1 MWMTSLDQRCCCR
14 CQCSERR
21 TASLTLL
28 LHLLRWSARAASIPH
43 SPLRMFTSRLRV
55 LYPRKKSRGSK
66 WKLRF
71 CKPNWMN
78 TAAKCRNSAP
88 HFPSKSSRI
97 FSFVS
102 SALTQNLVFASSE
115 EFLSVPSLRSSR
127 TTNMLLGLRQ
137 RLQRTLTELKRD
149 LKNIIKSSNSKQQDK
164 VIELEFTKYET
175 DSFESQIA
183 CIEKL
188 VKHHMTAMAEHTAA
202 QPYTKMDELFELQR
216 ALTEL
221 KRKLKKARGQSAP
234 QHDEVHTVPSEP
246 KSSESMDLLSML
258 TVLYHQSLDNFS
270 ELVAVHQKLQQELTA
285 ETTLIG
291 KLKAELK
298 ELGASE
304 HLTPQQRGQAHS
316 EQSESQIKEL
326 EAEYERVSRENQRLR
341 EATATTCSAIS
352 DETEQCIKNSLQ
364 VRLDFFCLESI
375 PFYFGALSRRKTE
388 SVAPISDQVR
398 LYEVDRPPTREQ
410 PSALRRPFA
419 YRAGLKELPRLAMP
433 TTQTA
438 SATQQQHPHHQQQ
451 HQYSKSFSSA

>member
-364 VRLDFFCLESI
+364 VRL
-375 PFYFGALSRRKTE
+375 
-388 SVAPISDQVR
+388 
-398 LYEVDRPPTREQ
+398 YEVDRPPTREQ

-419 YRAGLKELPRLAMP
+419 YRAELKELPRLAMP